1 MGSVP
6 PLLSFLL
13 VIVSGWVHRHQL
25 LVIEFLQAENQLL
38 KERLRGKRILWS
50 ASRQDK
56 PGKGGSYVADG
67 NLSLESRGFDALPVK
82 ISHQPEASL
91 A

>member
-1 MGSVP
+1 VNEIGVLFMLVNEAIRLGSQQEQSHG
-6 PLLSFLL
+6 LS
-13 VIVSGWVHRHQL
+13 
-25 LVIEFLQAENQLL
+25 
-38 KERLRGKRILWS
+38 S

-67 NLSLESRGFDALPVK
+67 NLSLESRGFDTLPVK

-91 A
+91 ACECGNALLEA